1 MTIRIIPTNFALN
14 KEVFDRKLEELKFA
28 DFIHIDFM
36 DGFFTTESS
45 LDFNEMSSLKRLSN
59 KSLEVHLMALN
70 PIKYLDVLK
79 ELNFKKVLIHI
90 EVFDNKKDLM
100 NTILNFKSSGFKVFL
115 VINPETIVDVLE
127 DYLLLIDGVM
137 LMSVYP
143 GKEGQIFIESIFEKI
158 IILKKS
164 FNKNNIDLPIQI
176 DGGVNDE
183 NILEI
188 IKLGVNII
196 SVGSYILSNKNPE
209 MIYRDLI
216 KKVNIN

>member
-14 KEVFDRKLEELKFA
+14 KEVFDRKLQELKFA